1 MPTITNIDL
10 RTHPQAATYLKSEI
24 VDVIFAIETGAL
36 QSREGL
42 NRYSIGDALIT
53 GSTGDRWSVSRDRF
67 DAKYSPVAP
76 LQAGEG
82 GRYLNTPLPVLAVQ
96 ISEDFS
102 IARSSGGDLIQ
113 GRAGDWLMQYAPGD
127 HGIVDREKF
136 ARVYRRAGMA
146 SKAGA

>member
-10 RTHPQAATYLKSEI
+10 RTHPQAAVYLKSEI
-24 VDVIFAIETGAL
+24 VDVIFAAEAGAL

-42 NRYSIGDALIT
+42 NRYSVGDALIT

-67 DAKYSPVAP
+67 DAKYSPVGP
-76 LQAGEG
+76 LQPGEG
-82 GRYLNTPLPVLAVQ
+82 GRYLNIPLPVLAVQ

-102 IARSSGGDLIQ
+102 ISRSNGGDLIH

-136 ARVYRRAGMA
+136 ARVYRRADTA
-146 SKAGA
+146 NRAGE

>member
-10 RTHPQAATYLKSEI
+10 RTDPGAAAYLKNEI
-24 VDVIFAIETGAL
+24 VEVVFATASGAL

-42 NRYSIGDALIT
+42 NRYSVGDALIS

-67 DAKYSPVAP
+67 DVKYSPVDP
-76 LQAGEG
+76 LLGGES
-82 GRYLNTPLPVLAVQ
+82 GRYRNNPVPILAIQ

-102 IARSSGGDLIQ
+102 IARSSGGDFIH

-136 ARVYRRAGMA
+136 ARVYRRVDAA
-146 SKAGA
+146 PTNR